1 MVNTRELEEFANSL
15 ESPRVFDAID
25 NAFYNSLDDTIA
37 DDARANHR
45 FTNRTGDT
53 EKSIYTEVDG
63 DLGSV
68 YVPVVPEANKI
79 GIPYV
84 VYLVNYDPFLDIAFD
99 REIGNF
105 RKQFEKELYEE
116 LKEIY

>member
-1 MVNTRELEEFANSL
+1 MLNVRELESFSESLNS
-15 ESPRVFDAID
+15 FDDAID

-37 DDARANHR
+37 EDARKNHA

-53 EKSIYTEVDG
+53 EKSIYTEVDK

-68 YVPVVPEANKI
+68 FVPILPESNKV

-84 VYLVNYDPFLDIAFD
+84 KYLVNYDPFLDIAFD
-99 REIGNF
+99 RKLGSF
-105 RKQFEKELYEE
+105 RKEFEKELTAEINE
-116 LKEIY
+116 LY